1 MRARPRVLQ
10 KKTLF
15 CGHANDNSTRQT
27 EFPPSFANFPRS
39 VPRFA
44 AISLMLLGGEKRK
57 PVRSL
62 IPGPLIYLC
71 ASYETDGRRRR
82 IKRARRNGRNP
93 LRFEPH
99 AAFFCHPLCNS
110 PSRKNSGH
118 HRSLSLNRA
127 CSRVSLA
134 LNAKVGHRADDCSF
148 GGSVFGS

>member
-15 CGHANDNSTRQT
+15 CGHANDNSTRQA
-27 EFPPSFANFPRS
+27 EFPPSFANSPRY

-44 AISLMLLGGEKRK
+44 AISLMLLGGEKQK

-71 ASYETDGRRRR
+71 ASYETDGRTADQAGE
-82 IKRARRNGRNP
+82 KEWTESASVRAARGF
-93 LRFEPH
+93 L
-99 AAFFCHPLCNS
+99 CHPLCNS